1 MTELQ
6 LRDAGRRLLTECKL
20 GTHVS
25 DAKQLK
31 GVSENVRNGRLA
43 QGGALRLGTPAN
55 PPRFPSPSCNIQ
67 GTAEFSSD

>member
-6 LRDAGRRLLTECKL
+6 LRDGGRRLLTECKL

-31 GVSENVRNGRLA
+31 GVSEKCQKWETGL
-43 QGGALRLGTPAN
+43 GAVL
-55 PPRFPSPSCNIQ
+55 
-67 GTAEFSSD
+67 